1 MKRQKI
7 LLNTMDQSRS
17 NIFLIVGEKSGDLYG
32 GQLIKELLKK
42 KSNLKINFW
51 GGYSMQQAGGN
62 LLQHYKEYNF
72 MGLDEVL
79 KNLITIQKKMNLC
92 KQHILETKPNIIIL
106 IDFPGFNMRIAKFS
120 KKNGIKVIY
129 FIPPKVWAWNA
140 KRMIKIKKYVDL
152 TFSILPFELSYFKKH
167 NINIFYYGNPLTKII
182 DSHNF
187 IEIKKNKNYQ
197 DVVSLLPGS
206 RISEISRSIVIF
218 KELIKSMPKF
228 MFYVAAVDNV
238 PESIYS
244 SLQNLPNVKIYN
256 NRTYD
261 IVKSSKVA
269 VVVSGTASLEVA
281 LLNVPQIVVYKTS
294 YFTYLI
300 AKMVLKIK
308 YISLVNLILS
318 KSLVKEFIQQN
329 FNFLLISNEIV
340 KIVDDNNYTN
350 KIKKGYKELRNILGS
365 GDPITQIASSI
376 IKMG

>member
-1 MKRQKI
+1 
-7 LLNTMDQSRS
+7 
-17 NIFLIVGEKSGDLYG
+17 
-32 GQLIKELLKK
+32 
-42 KSNLKINFW
+42 
-51 GGYSMQQAGGN
+51 
-62 LLQHYKEYNF
+62 
-72 MGLDEVL
+72 
-79 KNLITIQKKMNLC
+79 
-92 KQHILETKPNIIIL
+92 
-106 IDFPGFNMRIAKFS
+106 
-120 KKNGIKVIY
+120 
-129 FIPPKVWAWNA
+129 
-140 KRMIKIKKYVDL
+140 
-152 TFSILPFELSYFKKH
+152 
-167 NINIFYYGNPLTKII
+167 
-182 DSHNF
+182 
-187 IEIKKNKNYQ
+187 
-197 DVVSLLPGS
+197 
-206 RISEISRSIVIF
+206 
-218 KELIKSMPKF
+218 MPKF